1 MSSEMMSQI
10 IIMLIIALL
19 LVSFLFLV
27 LELLFQQ
34 EQKSKSPYNILEER
48 FINGKITEEEFIK
61 RKKVLK

>member
-10 IIMLIIALL
+10 MIMLIIALL

-27 LELLFQQ
+27 LKLLFQQ

-48 FINGKITEEEFIK
+48 FINGEITEEEFIK